1 MNNLRTK
8 NKNSLIIILLLS
20 FILNLIA
27 AYFYNLYQLD
37 CENKKAFEGNS
48 NLFLTSI
55 LIVGFVYAVMPRLV
69 SKIIYLFNNIAF
81 ICTGKVGIA
90 NDKESLFAED
100 ISLNMQESNHY
111 IIFNIIFLPL
121 MFMTKVIIDLLFNE
135 HLKSTGLANNVDC
148 YNILG
153 LSLHLTLPILALYLY
168 LFTKKLPISQ
178 NIRLITV
185 SATCWYLIFH
195 YFIISIGHGYIM
207 LY

>member
-20 FILNLIA
+20 LILNLIA

-37 CENKKAFEGNS
+37 CESTKAFEGNS

-55 LIVGFVYAVMPRLV
+55 LIIGFVYAVMPRLV

-90 NDKESLFAED
+90 NDKESLFTEEN
-100 ISLNMQESNHY
+100 SLNMQESSHL
-111 IIFNIIFLPL
+111 IIYNIIFLPL
-121 MFMTKVIIDLLFNE
+121 MFAIKVIIDLLFHE

-153 LSLHLTLPILALYLY
+153 LFLHLTLPILVSYLY
-168 LFTKKLPISQ
+168 LFAKKLPISQ

-185 SATCWYLIFH
+185 SATC
-195 YFIISIGHGYIM
+195 
-207 LY
+207 